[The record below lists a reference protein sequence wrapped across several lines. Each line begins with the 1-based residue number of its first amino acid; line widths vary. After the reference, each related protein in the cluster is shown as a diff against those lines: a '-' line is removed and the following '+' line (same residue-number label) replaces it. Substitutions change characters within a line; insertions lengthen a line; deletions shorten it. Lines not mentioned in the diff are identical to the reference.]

1 MWVELVAL
9 LMFSAVITNASK
21 CCLPSQMEGSLGLS
35 MGYQIQQKGF
45 GTEALFQLAFDVK
58 GKRKSMLGEGRTNG
72 IPFKTH
78 EIDDYAAGKKYT
90 VTNGKCVVSV
100 LKVEMVS
107 CIPSD
112 AKLLM
117 STFVGYGDKKI
128 DIDMY
133 SFSFN
138 GANITMS
145 VTKDSCVPV
154 SQHLILPGVFIDL
167 GYMGMTSG
175 IRNTTVFNIPKPCQ
189 QIGTFEHQQND
200 VEHMGHRRHTPSVF

>member
-1 MWVELVAL
+1 
-9 LMFSAVITNASK
+9 
-21 CCLPSQMEGSLGLS
+21 MEGSLGLS
-35 MGYQIQQKGF
+35 MGYQIQAKGYE
-45 GTEALFQLAFDVK
+45 TEALFQMAFDVK

-72 IPFKTH
+72 IPLKTH

-90 VTNGKCVVSV
+90 LTNGKCVITV
-100 LKVEMVS
+100 LKTEMIY

-117 STFVGYGDKKI
+117 STFFGYGDMKI

-133 SFSFN
+133 LFSYN
-138 GANITMS
+138 GANTTMS

-154 SQHLILPGVFIDL
+154 SQHIVFPNVFIDL

-189 QIGTFEHQQND
+189 KISAMDRASHEQND
-200 VEHMGHRRHTPSVF
+200 VDHLGHRRHTPLIF